1 MDKGSQM
8 NAGVLYFILDDR
20 KNDYFKMA
28 VRSVESIRKYMP
40 WLKFTLFTNKSGLDT
55 SVFDTVIHMETKEIR
70 KPMWVYKYD
79 CFLKSPYDITLHLDA
94 DTFACDDFSEV
105 FDMMERFDFV
115 SLLSPHYGFG
125 EEPPGVPRCFPE
137 IAGGFMLW
145 KKNDVTT
152 AFWHKIK
159 ECLLTSSWKRA
170 DEPAIRRAMFEMRD
184 LRFAIIPWEY
194 TCIYNFPGYLKS
206 NVKIMHGK
214 DKNMKESIQDAAKIF
229 NEVSGMRLFT
239 GEQLFRMKTK
249 YKRFVGVDEIIPY
262 GHWKDKT

>member
-1 MDKGSQM
+1 M
-8 NAGVLYFILDDR
+8 NAGVLYFILHDR
-20 KNDYFKMA
+20 KNDYFNMA

-40 WLKFTLFTNKSGLDT
+40 WLKFILFTNKSGLDA
-55 SVFDTVIHMETKEIR
+55 SAFDTIIHMDLKEIR
-70 KPMWVYKYD
+70 KAMWVYKYD
-79 CFLKSPYDITLHLDA
+79 CFLQSPYDITLHLDA

-115 SLLSPHYGFG
+115 APLSPHYGLG

-159 ECLLTSSWKRA
+159 ECLAISSWKRA
-170 DEPAIRRAMFEMRD
+170 DEPAIRQAMFEMRD

-194 TCIYNFPGYLKS
+194 TCVYDIPGYLQYE
-206 NVKIMHGK
+206 VKIMHAK
-214 DKNMKESIQDAAKIF
+214 DKGLNESIQEAAKIF
-229 NEVSGMRLFT
+229 NEVPTKRLFT
-239 GEQLFRMKTK
+239 GEQLFRLKK
-249 YKRFVGVDEIIPY
+249 KNRRFVEFDEAIPY
-262 GHWKDKT
+262 GHWKEKT